1 MVVNHQSWE
10 FHPRILRVRLSLKVS
25 LSCIPSWHSWLL
37 LIILKYHRSYHIIY
51 RLYMAVIAHHWSSS
65 GIQVL
70 VLTVVILFSKIMGNK
85 VNSYPFTLI
94 GHETNDYWTINLKKR
109 SFIDRLVKNLPL
121 LHIQSWFPPWNQLD
135 MLLVFR
141 RIALKPFLPLWY
153 FLLLI
158 L

>member
-1 MVVNHQSWE
+1 MG
-10 FHPRILRVRLSLKVS
+10 VS
-25 LSCIPSWHSWLL
+25 PTHLTRALIAKSI
-37 LIILKYHRSYHIIY
+37 IILHAVMAQLTAADHSEVSSLLPYIIY
-51 RLYMAVIAHHWSSS
+51 RLYMAVIAHHWTSSS
-65 GIQVL
+65 IQVL

-85 VNSYPFTLI
+85 GNSYPFTLI

-109 SFIDRLVKNLPL
+109 SFIDRLVKNLTL

-135 MLLVFR
+135 MLSVIR
-141 RIALKPFLPLWY
+141 HIALKPFLPLWY